1 MRLTLLLPIL
11 ISSYAG
17 LFDNLGAKIKTVFS
31 GEGGLTERLKKA
43 LNVSSVLSIHERFE
57 KLKAKIRKTIELS
70 PEMLRSLK
78 ERLKINGIHVEYGP
92 RVLTIISIH
101 LRVSREAGEKM
112 RNAFIKGAKA
122 WEENTCIDFRERETD
137 GDRLYVFPEDG
148 CWSLVGRRGGKQSLS
163 LGTGC
168 ESVGTAAHEIGHT
181 LGLFH
186 TMSRYDRDDY
196 ITVNAENVKHDWLD
210 QFTKET
216 MSTNNN
222 FGLDYDCGSIMHYG
236 GTSASRNSKPT
247 MVPFDINYQE
257 TLGSEMISFIDLSL
271 VNEYYGC
278 KEKCNPEKSANCG
291 NGGFP
296 HPRDC
301 NRCICPGGYGGRL
314 CTERPP
320 GCGEVIQA
328 KREWGS
334 LTDVLG
340 YGTKSRDD
348 YSKCNYWIQSPRGT
362 HIEVKLVSFDAGK
375 GLAVDGCYFAG
386 VEIKTIEDQTLTVA
400 GPGPRNPRP
409 VPKQQPK
416 PIIPKPKVS
425 TSCEDHKE
433 SVFHRNR
440 KRRFETHKSVQSLYP
455 LDSVR
460 KTAQENSDRRCAL
473 FHVAYVDLVVFGL

>member
-78 ERLKINGIHVEYGP
+78 ERLK
-92 RVLTIISIH
+92 
-101 LRVSREAGEKM
+101 
-112 RNAFIKGAKA
+112 
-122 WEENTCIDFRERETD
+122 
-137 GDRLYVFPEDG
+137 
-148 CWSLVGRRGGKQSLS
+148 
-163 LGTGC
+163 
-168 ESVGTAAHEIGHT
+168 
-181 LGLFH
+181 
-186 TMSRYDRDDY
+186 
-196 ITVNAENVKHDWLD
+196 
-210 QFTKET
+210 
-216 MSTNNN
+216 
-222 FGLDYDCGSIMHYG
+222 
-236 GTSASRNSKPT
+236 
-247 MVPFDINYQE
+247 
-257 TLGSEMISFIDLSL
+257 
-271 VNEYYGC
+271 
-278 KEKCNPEKSANCG
+278 
-291 NGGFP
+291 
-296 HPRDC
+296 
-301 NRCICPGGYGGRL
+301 
-314 CTERPP
+314 PP

-386 VEIKTIEDQTLTVA
+386 VEIKTIEDQTLTGYRFCAPEDAGLTLTSHSNLVPIITYNRAWETETTLEFRYVA

-433 SVFHRNR
+433 CP
-440 KRRFETHKSVQSLYP
+440 KLISLGFC
-455 LDSVR
+455 S
-460 KTAQENSDRRCAL
+460 EDRPRELRQKMCP
-473 FHVAYVDLVVFGL
+473 VSCGLC